1 MAWNAFKFCTGLK
14 ILGSIMILVVLA
26 IVAVTYYAV
35 VIASYGPELSKG
47 GSTSFL
53 AFLVLAVF
61 HGLVRLLVR
70 LLTPCRS
77 PLVIRLYQLVYS
89 AVEFRNTHLSLDSFD
104 PQHKILGMLLWSYFS
119 VVLTDPGG
127 VPPDWHP
134 FFRGDDDLEEQ
145 SLQTLDTHRQAALGN
160 YPPSVAAAAASADSG
175 RSGSAA
181 SVASA
186 GVLSES
192 ASDDRDNEDDSS
204 SMDDPRAALVGP
216 AGGRAGM
223 ENGGKQQDQQQQ
235 QQQSQAVSR
244 GGGAGMI
251 GGRDGMGDAGMGSG
265 AVEIRRCKRCLQFKP
280 PRAHHCSVCGRCILK
295 MDHHCVWVINC
306 VGAKNYKQ
314 FLLFL
319 FYTFVETA
327 MVAVALLPHF
337 IDFFTTP
344 PSASDDA
351 TKLATVFLS
360 FGTSRLPLPATSPS
374 LLPFPPSPSFPP
386 YAFHSAGIPHHA
398 RLSRAWQHHH
408 NRGTCYHVPP
418 PPRLCYE
425 PSLPPFLPSAAGLP
439 HHACVSRAR
448 QHHHHRGMTFHH
460 SCHSTPQ
467 VPFFPHLLMLG
478 RARCSC
484 SDVHAAH
491 APLFSLPP
499 TVPAAHA
506 LPAVA
511 MPRRRLRKGGRTDGG
526 TTWEGEGTLS
536 RYGAIAVCVFL

>member
-1 MAWNAFKFCTGLK
+1 
-14 ILGSIMILVVLA
+14 MILVVLA

-61 HGLVRLLVR
+61 HGLVSLLFRLVTPFHDRSR
-70 LLTPCRS
+70 L
-77 PLVIRLYQLVYS
+77 
-89 AVEFRNTHLSLDSFD
+89 
-104 PQHKILGMLLWSYFS
+104 LGMLLWSYFS

-134 FFRGDDDLEEQ
+134 FFRGDDDLEAQ

-160 YPPSVAAAAASADSG
+160 YPPSAAGDSSADSG

-192 ASDDRDNEDDSS
+192 ASDDRDNDDDSS
-204 SMDDPRAALVGP
+204 AMDDPRAALVGP
-216 AGGRAGM
+216 SGGRAGM

-235 QQQSQAVSR
+235 QQQQSQAVSR
-244 GGGAGMI
+244 GGGAGMV

-327 MVAVALLPHF
+327 MVAVVLLPHF

-360 FGTSRLPLPATSPS
+360 FVLNIAFAVS
-374 LLPFPPSPSFPP
+374 LLGFLIMHVSLVLGNTTTIE
-386 YAFHSAGIPHHA
+386 AFEK
-398 RLSRAWQHHH
+398 
-408 NRGTCYHVPP
+408 RGSHRWRYDLGRRRNFEQVFGMD
-418 PPRLCYE
+418 RRYW
-425 PSLPPFLPSAAGLP
+425 FLPMYSPEDLRRMPVLHGLDYPHNPEYLQEFEEAGAKAGAGGKAL
-439 HHACVSRAR
+439 ALR
-448 QHHHHRGMTFHH
+448 QGEKA
-460 SCHSTPQ
+460 
-467 VPFFPHLLMLG
+467 G
-478 RARCSC
+478 A
-484 SDVHAAH
+484 
-491 APLFSLPP
+491 
-499 TVPAAHA
+499 
-506 LPAVA
+506 
-511 MPRRRLRKGGRTDGG
+511 GG
-526 TTWEGEGTLS
+526 EAE
-536 RYGAIAVCVFL
+536 A